1 MSANPKST
9 SVKDRGAAPRK
20 ASRPYDPHLSAYND
34 ATTIAG
40 EVRLAFTCPSRSTG
54 EAHLLF
60 TDEDGERAY
69 CTCPGYVYS
78 RRVNAGCCHTD
89 QARAIVRVALTNHY
103 ATLPDAA
110 LRALDGGAAR
120 GSLRWDIYGDE
131 VGKRARMKDKTALSA
146 RARQAREE
154 LFG

>member
-1 MSANPKST
+1 MPAATST
-9 SVKDRGAAPRK
+9 GQTRPRRAPQ
-20 ASRPYDPHLSAYND
+20 PYDPHLSAYND

-54 EAHLLF
+54 EVHLLC
-60 TDEDGERAY
+60 TDEDGERAS

-78 RRVNAGCCHTD
+78 RESPASCCHTK
-89 QARAIVRVALTNHY
+89 QGRAIARIALTNHY
-103 ATLPDAA
+103 AALSDDA

-131 VGKRARMKDKTALSA
+131 VGKRARMKDKTLLSA